1 LSKSQALLTKQ
12 ETEITEEEIAFYEK
26 YLFLGD
32 IDKIKPFLQ
41 EMSMFWRS
49 LDGLPIEPEDVFS
62 GMLNIKDIR
71 ERTRYPTILDLKKH
85 VTLRLIE
92 KTYPVFGAFGKWADE
107 EEHHFISYPK
117 GEGRKEGVEIMKAK
131 GMIAQGI
138 APIFLGELGQTKPQ
152 GKRRFWQRK
161 PKQAE
166 SEFENQ

>member
-1 LSKSQALLTKQ
+1 MSKSQALLKPK
-12 ETEITEEEIAFYEK
+12 EKEISEDEIAFYEK

-32 IDKIKPFLQ
+32 PDEIKPFLQ

-71 ERTRYPTILDLKKH
+71 ERTRYPSILDLKKH

-92 KTYPVFGAFGKWADE
+92 KTYPVFSAFGKWADE

-117 GEGRKEGVEIMKAK
+117 GLGRKEGVEIMKAK

-138 APIFLGELGQTKPQ
+138 APVFLGELSQTKAQTKQHFWQ
-152 GKRRFWQRK
+152 GK
-161 PKQAE
+161 PKE
-166 SEFENQ
+166 RSEFENQ